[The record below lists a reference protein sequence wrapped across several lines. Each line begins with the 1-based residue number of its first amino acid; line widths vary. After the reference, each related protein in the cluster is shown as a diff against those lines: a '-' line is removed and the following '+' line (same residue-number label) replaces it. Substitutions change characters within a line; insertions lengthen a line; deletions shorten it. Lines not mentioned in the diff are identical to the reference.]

1 MPLSIAPP
9 IRCLN
14 TVTRRRNRDVLF
26 WGRGHATLPP
36 TTGWPK
42 NDGTPVR
49 IWGDGQVRYLGE
61 QQSEDVM
68 FRFVGWFVVTSF
80 ALYGAA
86 QFVRRHVVIDAT
98 EEA

>member
-1 MPLSIAPP
+1 
-9 IRCLN
+9 
-14 TVTRRRNRDVLF
+14 
-26 WGRGHATLPP
+26 
-36 TTGWPK
+36 
-42 NDGTPVR
+42 
-49 IWGDGQVRYLGE
+49 
-61 QQSEDVM
+61 M